1 MSLKNI
7 HFILVRPQMG
17 ENIGSVARAIKNFNI
32 KYLRIVNP
40 RCTWPNNKALATSV
54 GAKDILKSAKIYD
67 SVEES
72 IGDLDIIFASSSR
85 IRKVNKKIITV
96 SNMKFK
102 IKKGRKIGILFGP
115 EASGLSNDEIN
126 CADFLVKIPSN
137 KKFSS
142 LNLSHSAIIFCFEL
156 FKLFKKN
163 KERFYSRYKSSLATK
178 SEVNKFL
185 SFIIKNLDKKGFLQP
200 DHKRNSMI
208 RNINNIFHRIN
219 LSEQEIRI
227 LLGIFSTLNEI
238 NKKTWIDKRFSLF
251 INHGYKI
258 WQKE

>member
-1 MSLKNI
+1 MSLNNI
-7 HFILVRPQMG
+7 YFILVRPQMG

-40 RCTWPNNKALATSV
+40 RCNWPNHKALATSV

-67 SVEES
+67 SVEKS
-72 IGDLDIIFASSSR
+72 IEDLDIILASSSR
-85 IRKVNKKIITV
+85 VRRVNKKIILV
-96 SNMKFK
+96 SDIRKK
-102 IKKGRKIGILFGP
+102 IIKRRKIGILFGP

-126 CADFLVKIPSN
+126 CANYLIKIPSN

-156 FKLFKKN
+156 FQHFSSKKN
-163 KERFYSRYKSSLATK
+163 EYKTGYKSPMAKK

-185 SFIIKNLDKKGFLQP
+185 NFIIQGLDKKGFLQP
-200 DHKRNSMI
+200 DHKRQSMV

-219 LSEQEIRI
+219 LSEKEIRI
-227 LLGIFSTLNEI
+227 LLGIFSTLNEF
-238 NKKTWIDKRFSLF
+238 NKKSWIDKSSSSF
-251 INHGYKI
+251 INQQI
-258 WQKE
+258 